1 MNVQASF
8 EHTASVAGRGE
19 QIGEG
24 STSRPSPI
32 TFTCP
37 VPPSVNA
44 AFKNTKRG
52 RAKTKAYEDWRLIA
66 AAAIRRQG
74 VQPVAGRVIVN
85 MAFEIDIDRAD
96 ASNRIKLMEDLLGK
110 RHGIG
115 IIEDDSLI
123 PGGLY
128 SKLPPTNGAAHVQI
142 WPVQNLTATFHASQ
156 NGASGAWIIT
166 APQSP
171 EGDDHGDFAE

>member
-24 STSRPSPI
+24 STSRLSPI

-44 AFKNTKRG
+44 MFKNTRRG
-52 RAKTKAYEDWRLIA
+52 RAKTPAYESWRMMA

-74 VQPVAGRVIVN
+74 VPSIPGRIVVN
-85 MAFEIDIDRAD
+85 MAFEIDLDRAD
-96 ASNRIKLMEDLLGK
+96 ADNRMKAILDLLGS

-115 IIEDDSLI
+115 IIEDDSRVA
-123 PGGLY
+123 GGLF
-128 SKLPPTNGAAHVQI
+128 SKLPPTNGAAHIQI
-142 WPVQNLTATFHASQ
+142 WPAQSLTATFHASQ
-156 NGASGAWIIT
+156 NGRGGAWIIN
-166 APQSP
+166 AAVQH
-171 EGDDHGDFAE
+171 EGDHDGHKPQ